1 MRRVWKWGGIALA
14 AAVVV
19 ALAAVAY
26 IYVASEL
33 VIDRHYPLP
42 ASGIRAATGA
52 AAVARGERLAFVYG
66 CADCHA
72 HDLHGA
78 FIPDFGMRS
87 RNLTMLA
94 TELSDADFDRVIRHG
109 LRPDGTSVAET
120 MPSDAF
126 QYMSDA
132 DVSDIIAYIRSRPHA
147 GAPVPAPS
155 YDWEARLKILG
166 GQVKTDAAWFPV
178 QKPALDLGARYA
190 RGRQIA
196 MAACGECHTT
206 SLVGEV
212 PPQPHHPPD
221 LSIVAAYERADFVK
235 FMHTGKAAGNRE
247 LPMMSAV
254 ARVRISHLS
263 DTDLNALYDYLVE
276 RGRKLTAS
284 GG

>member
-1 MRRVWKWGGIALA
+1 MSRVFKWGGIALA
-14 AAVVV
+14 AVV
-19 ALAAVAY
+19 AVALVGVAY
-26 IYVASEL
+26 VYIASEL
-33 VIDRHYPLP
+33 IIDRHYPLP
-42 ASGIRAATGA
+42 TSGIRAATDPA
-52 AAVARGERLAFVYG
+52 AIARGGRLAFVYG

-72 HDLHGA
+72 HNLQGA
-78 FIPDFGMRS
+78 FIADFGMRS

-94 TELSDADFDRVIRHG
+94 TQFSDADFDRVIRHG

-147 GAPVPAPS
+147 GEPISTPS
-155 YDWEARLKILG
+155 YDWSTRLKFLSG
-166 GQVKTDAAWFPV
+166 AGKTDAMWFPL

-190 RGRQIA
+190 LGRQIA
-196 MAACGECHTT
+196 MVACGECHTT
-206 SLVGEV
+206 SLVGDL

-221 LSIVAAYERADFVK
+221 LSIVAAYERADFIR

-247 LPMMSAV
+247 LPLMSAV
-254 ARVRISHLS
+254 ARVRISHLN
-263 DTDLNALYDYLVE
+263 DAELNALYDYLAE

>member
-1 MRRVWKWGGIALA
+1 MGKILKWAGIGLS
-14 AAVVV
+14 AVLIVV
-19 ALAAVAY
+19 AAGFYFV
-26 IYVASEL
+26 SER
-33 VIDRHYPLP
+33 VIARIYPLP
-42 ASGIRAATGA
+42 PSHIHAAQGPE
-52 AAVARGERLAFVYG
+52 AVLRGERLARAYG
-66 CADCHA
+66 CSDCHG

-78 FIPDFGMRS
+78 FIEDFGMRS

-94 TELSDADFDRVIRHG
+94 KEFSDADFDRVIRHG

-126 QYMSDA
+126 QYMTDA
-132 DVSDIIAYIRSRPHA
+132 DVSDVIAYIRSRPHS
-147 GAPVPAPS
+147 GEEVPTPS
-155 YDWEARLKILG
+155 YGLKARLALLLG
-166 GQVKTDAAWFPV
+166 ASKTDIMWFPL
-178 QKPALDLGARYA
+178 QTQALDMGPHFA

-206 SLVGEV
+206 ALTGEV

-221 LSIVAAYERADFVK
+221 LSIVASYERADFMK

-247 LPMMSAV
+247 LRMMSAV

-263 DTDLNALYDYLVE
+263 NTDLNALYDYLSA
-276 RGRKLTAS
+276 RGKKLT

>member
-1 MRRVWKWGGIALA
+1 MGRILKWAGLGLCTVLIVA
-14 AAVVV
+14 AAGGYF
-19 ALAAVAY
+19 L
-26 IYVASEL
+26 SER
-33 VIDRHYPLP
+33 VIAKVYPLP
-42 ASGIRAATGA
+42 ASHIRASQGPEAI
-52 AAVARGERLAFVYG
+52 ARGERLARAYG
-66 CADCHA
+66 CADCHG

-94 TELSDADFDRVIRHG
+94 KDFSDADFDRVIRHG

-126 QYMSDA
+126 QYMTDA
-132 DVSDIIAYIRSRPHA
+132 DVSDVIAYIRSRPPS
-147 GAPVPAPS
+147 GEPVPTPS
-155 YDWEARLKILG
+155 YDWKARLKFLSG
-166 GQVKTDAAWFPV
+166 EGKTDAMWFPL
-178 QKPALDLGARYA
+178 QTPALDLGAQFA

-206 SLVGEV
+206 ALTGEV

-221 LSIVAAYERADFVK
+221 LSIVASYERADFLK

-247 LPMMSAV
+247 LRMMSAV
-254 ARVRISHLS
+254 ARARISYLS
-263 DTDLNALYDYLVE
+263 DADLNALYDYLSA
-276 RGRKLTAS
+276 RGKKLT